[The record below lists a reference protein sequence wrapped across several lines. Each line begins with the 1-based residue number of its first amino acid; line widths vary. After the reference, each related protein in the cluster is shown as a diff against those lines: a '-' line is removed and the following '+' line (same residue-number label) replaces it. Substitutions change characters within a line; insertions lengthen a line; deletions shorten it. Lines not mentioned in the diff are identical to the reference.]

1 MKKGLKKPMN
11 KQDKQDLELI
21 LYRLNEQDKSV
32 QKLEKH
38 FTSKFNEIH
47 EDISFIKENLFNP
60 NEGLW
65 AETKQNTQFRE
76 NTTMWRTIIGGG
88 LIALIGDMF
97 WDMFTN

>member
-65 AETKQNTQFRE
+65 AETKQNSAFRK
-76 NTTMWRTIIGGG
+76 NTTMWRGIIGGG
-88 LIALIGDMF
+88 LIAALVESF
-97 WDMFTN
+97 WGMFTN

>member
-38 FTSKFNEIH
+38 FTSKFDEIH

-65 AETKQNTQFRE
+65 AESKQNTQFRKS
-76 NTTMWRTIIGGG
+76 TTMWRGIIGGG
-88 LIALIGDMF
+88 VIAALVESF
-97 WDMFTN
+97 WGMFTN